1 MTNTVELTPAE
12 LEMIKVKR
20 EQEAL
25 VQKEIAAKKALQ
37 LEKEIADQKERI
49 TKITIKDAAQVKACQ
64 DFNVEFD
71 NQYSVVIKT
80 WEEIAVVKGEYIDPE
95 HKDGNYERE
104 TFWQGAIARQSATI
118 YHKAGYTIQ
127 VEEQIVYSSS
137 WRSTGTSKGY
147 KMYVSGPGIEY
158 KQERQA
164 LSRPSSVME
173 KVKKA
178 MEKVAEEIAYK
189 NKQKVAL
196 QTTVD
201 KFKAEYPDA
210 EVTTDKGWERG
221 YSRSYSGGTT
231 YDMVRVKFVNGA
243 QIAYRVYA
251 DGSLSR
257 VSFNLPGYKDEAA
270 FMKNLSQMKF

>member
-1 MTNTVELTPAE
+1 MTKVMELSPAE
-12 LEMIKVKR
+12 LEMINLKR
-20 EQEAL
+20 EQAALAEKEA
-25 VQKEIAAKKALQ
+25 KAKKALQ
-37 LEKEIADQKERI
+37 LEKEIADHRAFI
-49 TKITIKDAAQVKACQ
+49 TKLTIKDAAQVKACQ

-71 NQYSVVIKT
+71 NQYSVVINT
-80 WEEIAVVKGEYIDPE
+80 WEEAKEIKGDYIDPE
-95 HKDGNYERE
+95 HKDDNYIRE
-104 TFWQGAIARQSATI
+104 TLWKETFERKSATI
-118 YHKAGYTIQ
+118 KHKAGYTIQ
-127 VEEQIVYSSS
+127 VDEQIVYSSS

-189 NKQKVAL
+189 NKQKGSL

-201 KFKAEYPDA
+201 KFKAEYPEA
-210 EVTTDKGWERG
+210 EVTTDRG
-221 YSRSYSGGTT
+221 YERAHGRSYSDGTS

>member
-1 MTNTVELTPAE
+1 MTQTLELTPAE
-12 LEMIKVKR
+12 LEMVALIR
-20 EQEAL
+20 EKEAL
-25 VQKEIAAKKALQ
+25 AKKEADAKKALQ
-37 LEKEIADQKERI
+37 LEKDIADQKARI

-104 TFWQGAIARQSATI
+104 TFWQGDIARQSATI
-118 YHKAGYTIQ
+118 KHKAGYTIQ

-164 LSRPSSVME
+164 LSRVTSVME
-173 KVKKA
+173 KVTKA
-178 MEKVAEEIAYK
+178 MEKVADEIAYK
-189 NKQKVAL
+189 NRQKGAL

-210 EVTTDKGWERG
+210 EVITDNGYERAHG
-221 YSRSYSGGTT
+221 RSYSGGTT

>member
-1 MTNTVELTPAE
+1 MTKVMELSPAE
-12 LEMIKVKR
+12 LEMINLKR

-25 VQKEIAAKKALQ
+25 KEKEAKAKKALQ
-37 LEKEIADQKERI
+37 LEKDIADQKARMA
-49 TKITIKDAAQVKACQ
+49 KIALKDQEQVKACQ
-64 DFNVEFD
+64 AFNVELD

-80 WEEIAVVKGEYIDPE
+80 WEEVKEIKGDYIDPE
-95 HKDGNYERE
+95 NKDGNYERE
-104 TFWQGAIARQSATI
+104 TDWKETFERQSATI
-118 YHKAGYTIQ
+118 KHKAGYIIQ

-189 NKQKVAL
+189 NRQKGAL

-210 EVTTDKGWERG
+210 EVITDNGYERAHG
-221 YSRSYSGGTT
+221 RSYSGGTT